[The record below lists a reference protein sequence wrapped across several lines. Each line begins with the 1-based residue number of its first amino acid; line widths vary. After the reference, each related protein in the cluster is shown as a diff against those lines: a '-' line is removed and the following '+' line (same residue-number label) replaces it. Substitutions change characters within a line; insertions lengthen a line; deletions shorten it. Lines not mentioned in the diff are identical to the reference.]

1 MIFVAFLEIVK
12 RTFIK
17 QKHTFSMKLVTQV
30 YAISL
35 CYCEISLSLAT

>member
-1 MIFVAFLEIVK
+1 
-12 RTFIK
+12 
-17 QKHTFSMKLVTQV
+17 MKLVTQV